1 MKNVGIYVHFPFCAS
16 KCKYCNFNSYDNKND
31 LQLDYFQAMLKEI
44 EMYKSNDI
52 YVDSIFIGG
61 GTPSMMF
68 DGCISTLISQLKKS
82 FLVAL
87 NAEITIECNPN
98 SVTLQKAREW
108 KECGV
113 NRVSVG
119 LQTINQNA
127 LNAIGRTHTK
137 KDYVKAVDIIK
148 SVGFKNINTD
158 CLIGLPSQKL
168 SHVKK
173 TLALVTKLKCSH
185 VSVYSLIL
193 EKDTMLYKMVNE
205 NLVKIPKEE
214 KALGMYNYAY
224 AYLKKMGYSRYEVS
238 NFAQKNCEC
247 KHNVNTWKM
256 GEYLGFGAG
265 AHGYFNGVRYSNFSS
280 PESYIFVLQ
289 DGRKPVDNEEKLK
302 RKEKLEETIMLGL
315 RTKYGIDLE
324 QIKKEYKV
332 DLMEKKKDVI
342 DDLIKNNLINIAYNK
357 IVATDLGFTVLNKI
371 ILDLVD

>member
-1 MKNVGIYVHFPFCAS
+1 MKRIGIYVHFPFCAS
-16 KCKYCNFNSYDNKND
+16 KCNYCNFNSYDNKND
-31 LQLDYFQAMLKEI
+31 LQLDYFKAIVKEL
-44 EMYKSNDI
+44 EMYKNTSVV
-52 YVDSIFIGG
+52 VDSIFIGG
-61 GTPSMMF
+61 GTPSLMF
-68 DGCISTLISQLKKS
+68 NGCISTLISQIKKS

-137 KDYVKAVDIIK
+137 KDYIKAIDIIK

-168 SHVKK
+168 SHVKR
-173 TLALVTKLKCSH
+173 TLGLVTKLKCTH

-193 EKDTMLYKMVNE
+193 EKDTKLFKMVNE
-205 NLVKIPKEE
+205 NLVKLPKEE
-214 KALGMYNYAY
+214 KALGMYNFA
-224 AYLKKMGYSRYEVS
+224 LSFLRKHGYERYEVS
-238 NFAQKNCEC
+238 NFAKKNYEC

-256 GEYLGFGAG
+256 GEYSGFGAG
-265 AHGYFNGVRYSNFSS
+265 AHGYYNGVRYSNFEN
-280 PESYIFVLQ
+280 PETYINVLN
-289 DGRKPVDNEEKLK
+289 DERKPVDMEEKIK

-315 RTKYGIDLE
+315 RTKYGINLE
-324 QIKKEYKV
+324 QIKAEFKV
-332 DLMEKKKDVI
+332 DLRETKKEAIEKMLADG
-342 DDLIKNNLINIAYNK
+342 LFAFNL
-357 IVATDLGFTVLNKI
+357 
-371 ILDLVD
+371 